1 MSKEKPRFFGQLTG
15 VLYKPRIIFSSIE
28 DNDIIKGLGIMI
40 VMVILAG
47 YSNIVYMEKI
57 PLEVLSPLL
66 GEVETSQFEG
76 VMGIMT
82 GIRSSI
88 SIIIG
93 WITSTILMHGMG
105 LLSKGNGSMRR
116 LFAMH
121 GFASVPSILNQ
132 LLRVVD
138 ASIIDS
144 ATLTSYFL
152 IYQEISSK
160 ALKAL
165 LGTNLVNI
173 WGLSTIALLV
183 IAVEENY
190 GVNRLRAFMI
200 VFLPS
205 VIYFIINYF
214 LA

>member
-1 MSKEKPRFFGQLTG
+1 MSNEKPRFFGQLTG

-28 DNDIIKGLGIMI
+28 DNDIIKGLGVMI
-40 VMVILAG
+40 VMVILAS

-76 VMGIMT
+76 VIGTMM

-93 WITSTILMHGMG
+93 WITSTLLMHSMG
-105 LLSKGNGSMRR
+105 ILSKGKGSMRR

-152 IYQEISSK
+152 FYQEISSK
-160 ALKAL
+160 ALKAF